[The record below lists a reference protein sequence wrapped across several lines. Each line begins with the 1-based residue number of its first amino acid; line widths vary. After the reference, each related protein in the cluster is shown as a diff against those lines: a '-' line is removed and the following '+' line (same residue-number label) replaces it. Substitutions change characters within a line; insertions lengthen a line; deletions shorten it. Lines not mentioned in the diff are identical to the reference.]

1 MSDTPRTD
9 EQING
14 KPCTRFA
21 ILAGD
26 SLRDALVPSEF
37 ARQLERELNAAN
49 SKIELLMSANADVA
63 RIAAERD
70 AAEKRVLH
78 LEAALRKI
86 ADQDYRGPRST
97 ESEIALRALEA
108 KP

>member
-1 MSDTPRTD
+1 MDNQELSD
-9 EQING
+9 
-14 KPCTRFA
+14 
-21 ILAGD
+21 LY
-26 SLRDALVPSEF
+26 SLDR
-37 ARQLERELNAAN
+37 
-49 SKIELLMSANADVA
+49 IELLMSANADVA

-86 ADQDYRGPRST
+86 ADQDYRGNRST
-97 ESEIALRALEA
+97 ESQIALMALEV